1 MSEQTDDERPM
12 TPEEA
17 LEINGKWGPKL
28 RAMLTRKQN
37 HAIAEL
43 DQALAA
49 VRDIDGELFRIATGG
64 MDACGNENVTPDLMA
79 YLLLAIAHSL
89 RTDGPEE

>member
-1 MSEQTDDERPM
+1 MADNGNDERPM

-28 RAMLTRKQN
+28 RAMLARRQN

-43 DQALAA
+43 DQALAT

-64 MDACGNENVTPDLMA
+64 MEACGNETVTPDLLA
-79 YLLLAIAHSL
+79 YLLLAIAHAL
-89 RTDGPEE
+89 RTDIPED